1 MTRDEANLAAHIEL
15 GGRIRALEKRMSQL
29 GQPKSLT
36 CRRCGRKFGAGD
48 TYVLDL
54 HGVSCLSGE
63 CEQPAAE
70 DAGPDDEPTAFTS
83 CATCGGVVGNHFAH
97 CNNCFTGLKFKLE
110 ELPKPAQ
117 PERRL
122 KENCFVEGGNVYR
135 YTSPQKL
142 IWENVG
148 PVGSPEVEEKCY
160 EDAPFNPICPKCGGC
175 GERYAGEPES
185 VCPVCKGEGE
195 ISPSLKVCPE
205 CYALLDVSGHY
216 IHCSRGKP
224 QAEDAPS
231 VEPTDENDSWTLRD
245 LLDITSE
252 AIVSGHELSK
262 PLVVEVDDVE
272 YEFLNIICAKDR
284 ILLRGWSGK
293 EGGVDHD

>member
-1 MTRDEANLAAHIEL
+1 MTLHEQFAEAIDRLRDAPSNNRDMILD
-15 GGRIRALEKRMSQL
+15 ALRD
-29 GQPKSLT
+29 
-36 CRRCGRKFGAGD
+36 CH
-48 TYVLDL
+48 V
-54 HGVSCLSGE
+54 LSGE
-63 CEQPAAE
+63 IILQSGEKHKQQQADYDRLLERCFAELTAEGEQPA
-70 DAGPDDEPTAFTS
+70 
-83 CATCGGVVGNHFAH
+83 
-97 CNNCFTGLKFKLE
+97 
-110 ELPKPAQ
+110 
-117 PERRL
+117 
-122 KENCFVEGGNVYR
+122 
-135 YTSPQKL
+135 
-142 IWENVG
+142 
-148 PVGSPEVEEKCY
+148 